1 MKNRI
6 EKINDDFILTLIDGR
21 TFELRLWTERKKRPD
36 GSIKEMVHLIIPK
49 EAQEIC
55 GRTYVRLSYFDNSD
69 IYEFENKEEHREG
82 LGNGGWKSR
91 LTDEERTEYES
102 CEKRMEE
109 LKKIALSRPVRE
121 LTEEEKVEK
130 ELMKVLKK
138 KSELLG
144 IPVETL
150 ISQFKLN

>member
-6 EKINDDFILTLIDGR
+6 EKVDGRFILTLIDGR
-21 TFELRLWTERKKRPD
+21 SFELKIWTERKKKED
-36 GSIKEMVHLIIPK
+36 GSIKEMDHLIIPK
-49 EAQEIC
+49 EAREIC

-82 LGNGGWKSR
+82 LGNGGWKNR

-109 LKKIALSRPVRE
+109 LKKIALSRPVKE
-121 LTEEEKVEK
+121 LTEEEKYERDILK
-130 ELMKVLKK
+130 NLKK
-138 KSELLG
+138 LADLKGISVEELRK
-144 IPVETL
+144 IMN
-150 ISQFKLN
+150 I